1 MKYNLELFMVG
12 GSSCTSELEDAES
25 VGDLWRSI
33 LGNEV
38 YIIMAK
44 GTKTHPH
51 IVIQTKNI
59 ASISIQEIE
68 NE

>member
-12 GSSCTSELEDAES
+12 GSSRTSKLENAES

-38 YIIMAK
+38 YIIMARNPK
-44 GTKTHPH
+44 INPH